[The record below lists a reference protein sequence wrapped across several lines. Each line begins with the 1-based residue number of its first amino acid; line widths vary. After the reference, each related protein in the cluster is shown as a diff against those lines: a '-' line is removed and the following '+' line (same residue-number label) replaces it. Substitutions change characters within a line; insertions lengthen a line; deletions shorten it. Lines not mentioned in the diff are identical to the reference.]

1 MLIGVARE
9 VINPEVGH
17 HLCGYGSE
25 YRNTGVHDDLSVTAL
40 YLNDGTRQALL
51 LNFDLIGLMQ
61 STVAKLQAA
70 VAKAARAKPRD
81 VFFACTHVHSAP
93 EVIEKWVVG
102 GWDSDNCRKQYMG
115 ASATGPSARPVRP
128 RPTRRNAS
136 SATTSPM
143 CRPT

>member
-81 VFFACTHVHSAP
+81 VSSPARTCTP
-93 EVIEKWVVG
+93 
-102 GWDSDNCRKQYMG
+102 
-115 ASATGPSARPVRP
+115 PP
-128 RPTRRNAS
+128 R
-136 SATTSPM
+136 
-143 CRPT
+143 